1 MISKDLFLEQFYV
14 ILEKNNDKSLTWQT
28 VYKDLDEWDSLVVL
42 SIIVHFEQ
50 NFQLVISPQSLFDN
64 DTFEDLYN
72 SLIKS

>member
-1 MISKDLFLEQFYV
+1 MISKDLFLEQFYI

-28 VYKDLDEWDSLVVL
+28 VYKNSDEWDSLVVL